1 MLGLAAVGTLSLGR
15 VSALTSIL
23 RLVFVFVVLESF
35 SLNFEAIVVFVVVVV
50 GLLRRLSALNSTLR
64 LFEFLVC
71 ASHCRL
77 HEGGDDDADV
87 LRIYGHSALEVR
99 GSYSQGG
106 QVGSFPFHCLRT
118 HWDFIDST
126 EF

>member
-1 MLGLAAVGTLSLGR
+1 MLGLAAVGTLSLGK

-71 ASHCRL
+71 ASHFSL
-77 HEGGDDDADV
+77 P
-87 LRIYGHSALEVR
+87 SA
-99 GSYSQGG
+99 
-106 QVGSFPFHCLRT
+106 
-118 HWDFIDST
+118 
-126 EF
+126 